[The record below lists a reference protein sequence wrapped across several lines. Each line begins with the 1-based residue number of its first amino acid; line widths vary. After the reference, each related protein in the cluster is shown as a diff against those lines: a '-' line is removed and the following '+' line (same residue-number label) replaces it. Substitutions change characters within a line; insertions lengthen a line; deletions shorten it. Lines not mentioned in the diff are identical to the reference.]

1 MFVQGIGL
9 HSNIARFSRTL
20 FHPHLVIINVLTMF
34 LSFLFFSIVKN
45 FICHC
50 FFIWCSSRSPF
61 LILFQS
67 GRYVLVK
74 TKDHINILWDGQQD
88 VIIKVPVSYKL
99 SKDHKL
105 VGMCGLYD
113 GNSTNDFT
121 DIQGNVYLNPTQ
133 DDIDAFADS
142 FKQKTSCDNSLVLPV
157 PKRPTAEILAIERDC
172 SVIENPAFQ
181 PCHQLADYKPFFGM
195 CMSDMYKTNYP
206 NRQDAMCDSLAL
218 YARVCAWYHNTTL
231 KGWRTP
237 GLCRKQT
244 HSIIRE

>member
-1 MFVQGIGL
+1 MVI
-9 HSNIARFSRTL
+9 L
-20 FHPHLVIINVLTMF
+20 FFKLTPYHFFFLLLKVLLVIAS
-34 LSFLFFSIVKN
+34 LSGKCNAS
-45 FICHC
+45 
-50 FFIWCSSRSPF
+50 SSRSPF
-61 LILFQS
+61 SILFQS

-74 TKDHINILWDGQQD
+74 TQDHINILWDGQQD

-105 VGMCGLYD
+105 VGLCGLYD

-133 DDIDAFADS
+133 EEIDAFADS
-142 FKQKTSCDNSLVLPV
+142 FKQKTSCDNSLVLAV
-157 PKRPTAEILAIERDC
+157 PKRTTAEVLAIERDC

-195 CMSDMYKTNYP
+195 CMSDMYKTNYA

-237 GLCRKQT
+237 DLCRK
-244 HSIIRE
+244 